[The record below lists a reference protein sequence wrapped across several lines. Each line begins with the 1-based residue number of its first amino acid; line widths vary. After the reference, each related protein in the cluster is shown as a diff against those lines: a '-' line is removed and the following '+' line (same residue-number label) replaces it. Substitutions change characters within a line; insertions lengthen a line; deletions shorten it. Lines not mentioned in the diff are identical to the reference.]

1 MKTELSPAIIMRVKE
16 FGESDL
22 LVTFFSA
29 DRGHLKGVAKGA
41 RKSRHRFVNCLDS
54 LSLINLEYD
63 PKKRGDLCFLHSGKL
78 IEAHAAIR
86 TDYPT
91 LAKAGYMIELVEVLF
106 PPAVKDLAAFELLK
120 ESLEC
125 LANRQNE
132 ESLPFIFEIRI
143 MAIGGYA
150 IHVEKCSICNRA
162 YTGQGPAVFIRE
174 RGGIACLKCRQP
186 STLNPLLNPPSVQ
199 MLQNLQVN
207 GFSGLKAISIAEDI
221 LKELKPV
228 LKLHRE
234 YHLERKLK
242 TAKFIE

>member
-1 MKTELSPAIIMRVKE
+1 MKTDISPAIIMRVKE

-41 RKSRHRFVNCLDS
+41 RKSRHRFVNCLES
-54 LSLINLEYD
+54 LALVNLEYD

-91 LAKAGYMIELVEVLF
+91 LAKASYMIELVEVLF
-106 PPAVKDLAAFELLK
+106 PPAVKDLAAFQLLK

-125 LANRQNE
+125 LTVRQNE
-132 ESLPFIFEIRI
+132 NSLPFIFEIRI
-143 MAIGGYA
+143 MALGGYA
-150 IHVEKCSICNRA
+150 INVRKCCLCNRS

-174 RGGIACLKCRQP
+174 RGGIACLNCRP
-186 STLNPLLNPPSVQ
+186 ASTLNPLLHPPAVQ
-199 MLQNLQVN
+199 MLQNLQAN
-207 GFSGLKAISIAEDI
+207 GLSGLKDLNIAEDI
-221 LKELKPV
+221 LKELKPI

-242 TAKFIE
+242 TSKFID

>member
-63 PKKRGDLCFLHSGKL
+63 PKKKGDLCFLHSGKL

-86 TDYPT
+86 QDYPT

-106 PPAVKDLAAFELLK
+106 PPAVKDVAAFELLK
-120 ESLEC
+120 ESLKC

-132 ESLPFIFEIRI
+132 HSLPFIFEIRI
-143 MAIGGYA
+143 MALGGYA
-150 IHVEKCSICNRA
+150 IHVEKCCLCNRA

-186 STLNPLLNPPSVQ
+186 STQNPLLNPPAVL
-199 MLQNLQVN
+199 MLQNLQTN
-207 GFSGLKAISIAEDI
+207 GFSGLKDLNIVEEI
-221 LKELKPV
+221 LIELKPV

-234 YHLERKLK
+234 YHLERRLK

>member
-1 MKTELSPAIIMRVKE
+1 MTTHISPAIIMRVKE

-86 TDYPT
+86 RDYPT
-91 LAKAGYMIELVEVLF
+91 LAKASYMIELIEVLF
-106 PPAVKDLAAFELLK
+106 PPAVKDAAAFELLR
-120 ESLEC
+120 ESLAC
-125 LANRQNE
+125 LAERQNE
-132 ESLPFIFEIRI
+132 DSLPFIFEIRI
-143 MAIGGYA
+143 MALGGYA
-150 IHVEKCSICNRA
+150 INIQKCCLCNRA
-162 YTGQGPAVFIRE
+162 YTGAGPAVFIRE
-174 RGGIACLKCRQP
+174 RGGIACLKCRP
-186 STLNPLLNPPSVQ
+186 ASTQNPLLRPPA
-199 MLQNLQVN
+199 LQILQQLQAN
-207 GFSGLKAISIAEDI
+207 GFCGLKDLNIAEAI

-242 TAKFIE
+242 TAKFVE

>member
-1 MKTELSPAIIMRVKE
+1 MTTHISPAIIMRVKE

-41 RKSRHRFVNCLDS
+41 RKSRHRFVNCLES
-54 LSLINLEYD
+54 LSLVNLEYD
-63 PKKRGDLCFLHSGKL
+63 SKKRGELCFLHSGKL

-91 LAKAGYMIELVEVLF
+91 LAKASYMIELIEVLF
-106 PPAVKDLAAFELLK
+106 PPAVKDAAAFQLLK
-120 ESLEC
+120 ESLAC
-125 LANRQNE
+125 LTNRRNE
-132 ESLPFIFEIRI
+132 NSLPFIFEIRV
-143 MAIGGYA
+143 MALGGYA
-150 IHVEKCSICNRA
+150 INVQKCSICNRS

-174 RGGIACLKCRQP
+174 KGGIACLNCRP
-186 STLNPLLNPPSVQ
+186 VSSLNPLLNPSSIQ
-199 MLQNLQVN
+199 MLQHLQTN
-207 GFSGLKAISIAEDI
+207 GFSGLKDFNIVEDV

-242 TAKFIE
+242 TSKFID